1 MLEKQLEHYFMRVME
16 MKNCLC
22 WKFVSP
28 GMAGV
33 PDRIVIPPWGRV
45 DRIVIPPWGRVI
57 FVELKAPGKRLRK
70 LQKVRREQLKA
81 QNVDVWVIDSKEKV
95 DKFVQYYGLDLI

>member
-45 DRIVIPPWGRVI
+45 I
-57 FVELKAPGKRLRK
+57 FVELKAPGKKLRK

>member
-33 PDRIVIPPWGRV
+33 P

>member
-45 DRIVIPPWGRVI
+45 I
-57 FVELKAPGKRLRK
+57 FVELKAPGKKLRK

-95 DKFVQYYGLDLI
+95 DKFVQYYGLDLV

>member
-1 MLEKQLEHYFMRVME
+1 MLEKQLEHYFTRVME

-45 DRIVIPPWGRVI
+45 I
-57 FVELKAPGKRLRK
+57 FVELKAPGKKLRK

-95 DKFVQYYGLDLI
+95 DKFVAYYGLDLV

>member
-33 PDRIVIPPWGRV
+33 PDRIVIPPC
-45 DRIVIPPWGRVI
+45 GRVI

-95 DKFVQYYGLDLI
+95 DKFVQYYGLDLV

>member
-33 PDRIVIPPWGRV
+33 P

-95 DKFVQYYGLDLI
+95 DKFVQYYGLDLV

>member
-45 DRIVIPPWGRVI
+45 I
-57 FVELKAPGKRLRK
+57 FVELKAPGKKPRK
-70 LQKVRREQLKA
+70 LQKVRRKQLEA
-81 QNVDVWVIDSKEKV
+81 QNVDVWTIDSKEKV
-95 DKFVQYYGLDLI
+95 DKFVQYYGLDLV

>member
-1 MLEKQLEHYFMRVME
+1 MLETQLEHYFMRVME

-22 WKFVSP
+22 WKFVSS

-33 PDRIVIPPWGRV
+33 P

-57 FVELKAPGKRLRK
+57 FVELKAPGKKLRK

>member
-1 MLEKQLEHYFMRVME
+1 MGTLGIKEENMLEKQLEHYFMRVME

-45 DRIVIPPWGRVI
+45 I
-57 FVELKAPGKRLRK
+57 FVELKAPGKKLRK

>member
-1 MLEKQLEHYFMRVME
+1 MLETQLEHYFMRVME

-33 PDRIVIPPWGRV
+33 P

>member
-45 DRIVIPPWGRVI
+45 I
-57 FVELKAPGKRLRK
+57 FVELKAPGKKPRK
-70 LQKVRREQLKA
+70 LQKVRRKQLEA

-95 DKFVQYYGLDLI
+95 DKFVQYYGLDLV

>member
-28 GMAGV
+28 SMAGV
-33 PDRIVIPPWGRV
+33 P

-70 LQKVRREQLKA
+70 LQKARREQLKA

>member
-45 DRIVIPPWGRVI
+45 I

-70 LQKVRREQLKA
+70 LKKVRREQLKA

>member
-1 MLEKQLEHYFMRVME
+1 MLEKQLELYFMRVME

-33 PDRIVIPPWGRV
+33 P

>member
-1 MLEKQLEHYFMRVME
+1 MLEKQLEKYFTRVLE
-16 MKNCLC
+16 MKKCLC

-28 GMAGV
+28 GVAGV
-33 PDRIVIPPWGRV
+33 PDRIVIL
-45 DRIVIPPWGRVI
+45 PWGRVI

-70 LQKVRREQLKA
+70 LQKVRREQLKE

>member
-1 MLEKQLEHYFMRVME
+1 MLEKQLEKYFTRVLE
-16 MKNCLC
+16 MKKCLC

-28 GMAGV
+28 GVAGV
-33 PDRIVIPPWGRV
+33 PDRIVILPWGRV
-45 DRIVIPPWGRVI
+45 V

-70 LQKVRREQLKA
+70 LQKVRREQLKE

>member
-1 MLEKQLEHYFMRVME
+1 
-16 MKNCLC
+16 MKKCLC
-22 WKFVSP
+22 WKFISP

-33 PDRIVIPPWGRV
+33 P

>member
-28 GMAGV
+28 GMAGM
-33 PDRIVIPPWGRV
+33 P

>member
-45 DRIVIPPWGRVI
+45 I
-57 FVELKAPGKRLRK
+57 FVELKAPGKRLSK

>member
-1 MLEKQLEHYFMRVME
+1 MLEKQLEKYFTRVLE

-33 PDRIVIPPWGRV
+33 P

>member
-1 MLEKQLEHYFMRVME
+1 ME

-45 DRIVIPPWGRVI
+45 I
-57 FVELKAPGKRLRK
+57 FVELKAPGKKPRK

-95 DKFVQYYGLDLI
+95 DKFVQYYGLDLV